1 MGYNFVT
8 QLFPAMICSL
18 SARNRV
24 TRQGAFCGIVAGV
37 LVVIVTTLTHLS
49 VAQLIPFAPD
59 ALKDINIGFL
69 ALFVNVIVLAVVSMV
84 TQPRAHVEHAR
95 AH

>member
-1 MGYNFVT
+1 
-8 QLFPAMICSL
+8 
-18 SARNRV
+18 
-24 TRQGAFCGIVAGV
+24 VAGV

-59 ALKDINIGFL
+59 ALKDVNIGFL
-69 ALFVNVIVLAVVSMV
+69 ALFVNVIVLAVVSTV
-84 TQPRAHVEHAR
+84 TQPRTHVDHEHAR